1 MASNGL
7 QWLTMAYDRLFRAI
21 VSNSK
26 PSLAIVGAS
35 LLAGCSRTN
44 QLVPL
49 SVGQKWDYVFRWG
62 VQQQTG
68 RLEVVRE
75 VPVAG
80 GTGWELASP
89 MGVSRLGY
97 VGDHLVADQLSGA
110 FLSRPLPIGI
120 PIGTKTKW
128 EGWLTLPGGRK
139 PGKAD
144 IVATEEKQTIAGR
157 KRKLVRTVVT
167 MRVDGHTVELVTLI
181 APGDGIVDQEQST
194 DQKLDFS
201 VHRVAGG

>member
-1 MASNGL
+1 MRRVVCGL
-7 QWLTMAYDRLFRAI
+7 WFEKVFRGQATNHKSQATLLI
-21 VSNSK
+21 L
-26 PSLAIVGAS
+26 PLA
-35 LLAGCSRTN
+35 LLGCSRGN
-44 QLVPL
+44 QLFPL

-80 GTGWELASP
+80 ATGWELASP

-97 VGDHLVADQLSGA
+97 VGDQLVADQLSGA

-120 PIGTKTKW
+120 PVGKKAKW
-128 EGWLTLPGGRK
+128 EGWIRLPSGRK
-139 PGKAD
+139 AGKAE
-144 IVATEEKQTIAGR
+144 IVSTDENQTVAGR
-157 KRKLVRTVVT
+157 KRSVVRTVVT
-167 MRVDGHTVELVTLI
+167 MKVDGHTVELVTLI

-194 DQKLDFS
+194 DEKLDFS
-201 VHRVAGG
+201 VHRVTG

>member
-1 MASNGL
+1 MISQL
-7 QWLTMAYDRLFRAI
+7 
-21 VSNSK
+21 
-26 PSLAIVGAS
+26 PSPLRGRGAGGEGRQLLP
-35 LLAGCSRTN
+35 LLALLAAGCGRSH

-49 SVGQKWDYVFRWG
+49 SVGQKWDYLFRWG
-62 VQQQTG
+62 VQQETG

-80 GTGWELASP
+80 NVGWELASP

-97 VGDHLVADQLSGA
+97 VGDQLVADQLSGA

-120 PIGTKTKW
+120 PVGTKTKW
-128 EGWLTLPGGRK
+128 EGYLTLPGGRK
-139 PGKAD
+139 PGKAE
-144 IVATEEKQTIAGR
+144 IVSTDEKQTVAGR
-157 KRKLVRTVVT
+157 RRSLIRTVVT
-167 MRVDGHTVELVTLI
+167 MKVDGHVVELVTLI

-201 VHRVAGG
+201 VHRVAGE